1 MRIIHHAW
9 HRSDNILKL
18 LCWSKRYLHVV
29 QRQILL
35 KIMASVI
42 CMAIRLKAKNI
53 SFTILF
59 ELMMNVPRVQ
69 HLL

>member
-1 MRIIHHAW
+1 M
-9 HRSDNILKL
+9 LVKY
-18 LCWSKRYLHVV
+18 YLHVV